1 MLIHATFAFH
11 LNMVFNVAMDTNDT
25 PHQDWQLI
33 ERLGGASEVARL
45 LGYPEKGGAQR
56 VHNWKFRGIPAD
68 VKLQRP
74 DLFLPDLID
83 RVRASDDAQAP
94 VGSVED
100 ESKRKAGGGPARK
113 TKEAKAA

>member
-1 MLIHATFAFH
+1 MAFAFM
-11 LNMVFNVAMDTNDT
+11 LNMVFNVAMDTNDTT

-56 VHNWKFRGIPAD
+56 VHNWKFRGIPAE

-83 RVRASDDAQAP
+83 RVRASDDIQAP
-94 VGSVED
+94 VGSSEH
-100 ESKRKAGGGPARK
+100 EPPSQGGGGVDRK